1 MQPSKMV
8 AFYAENAT
16 IVDGIKCKVAFY
28 AEDANISLHC
38 ILCRRC
44 IDGKGNGKPMDAQ
57 PTGRN
62 QVFFSF
68 LKKFIFR
75 QDLEKSK
82 P

>member
-38 ILCRRC
+38 MLHF
-44 IDGKGNGKPMDAQ
+44 MQAEDA
-57 PTGRN
+57 
-62 QVFFSF
+62 
-68 LKKFIFR
+68 
-75 QDLEKSK
+75 
-82 P
+82 